1 MNRRPP
7 TLVRLLSGLAM
18 MTLLSAPD
26 IARAEA
32 FRITKCESRETTGW
46 NFYCREPEPE
56 ETEEPTNAPRPPMPE
71 IAETPEPEEPR
82 EEPISATEQMMAF
95 RAHVDELK
103 HRAVLDPT
111 PENVLAYMEVNKMVA
126 DRAGDFAE
134 QWQRVL
140 FETPHL
146 NANVDSPLAAAG
158 ISVFQD
164 QMKAAR
170 ESTFVKVA
178 QTSGIL
184 FIFEGDARCG
194 ICRVQGEILAQM
206 EQHFGVS
213 ILAVSKDGGANAYFP
228 QAYADHGRL
237 SELGLQ
243 DFPAPTLAL
252 IDPNT
257 NEVSVMGSGL
267 ITADQ
272 ILERV
277 HLITEIPP
285 GEQY

>member
-1 MNRRPP
+1 MMRRRVL
-7 TLVRLLSGLAM
+7 TLGVALMGVGSGLP
-18 MTLLSAPD
+18 APLV
-26 IARAEA
+26 AEA
-32 FRITKCESRETTGW
+32 FRITKCETRATTGW
-46 NFYCREPEPE
+46 NFYCVDPEPE
-56 ETEEPTNAPRPPMPE
+56 EVKEPAPAPPPMPE
-71 IAETPEPEEPR
+71 IAEIPEPEEPR
-82 EEPISATEQMMAF
+82 EDPISATEQMMAF

-111 PENVLAYMEVNKMVA
+111 PENVLAYMEVNKLVA

-170 ESTFVKVA
+170 EATFVKVA
-178 QTSGIL
+178 QTTGIL

-206 EQHFGVS
+206 EDHFGVS
-213 ILAVSKDGGANAYFP
+213 ILAVSKDGGPNAFFP
-228 QAYADHGRL
+228 QAYADDGRL
-237 SELGLQ
+237 AELGLQ

-257 NEVSVMGSGL
+257 NEVAVMGSGL

-272 ILERV
+272 ILQRV
-277 HLITEIPP
+277 HLITEIPS